1 MRTERKLFSGV
12 MNLDDPNDVIPISH
26 HREARNVLFK
36 GNPGEMRAESIP
48 GNTAISVEL
57 PTGNNVCVGS
67 HYDELKQRVY
77 YFIYNSLGND
87 AIYVFNTLTKSVST
101 LLMSGGSVSAAD
113 SAIGESLFSFDP
125 DYPVA
130 SINILYRSEADGDI
144 LHWTDRKN
152 PPMKLNIKEAEA
164 QYKTYNQFGPS
175 WKRKYLTVA
184 RPMPLISAICKYED
198 DASTNI
204 NNLRSK
210 LYQFKYRWVYRDDT
224 KSTWSP
230 WSRLFAP
237 VNVDA
242 LVTEVDPTKNN
253 RISIAYKTGSADV
266 VKIEIAAR
274 QSLDVTFSEPFL
286 IKTLDKAL
294 LSIAN
299 DSNSIYYFY
308 NTETSPYIDLAE
320 SDSLFDYVPLKAN
333 SQELL
338 NGNILIYGGIT
349 EGRTPGVTITA
360 AKSLSLI
367 ENTVTTPFT
376 YSMAN
381 TIVTQIDNLYEP
393 PREQYV
399 SGYYYIMLNGT
410 PRVGDT
416 YSFDLY
422 IRRYNAM
429 TDTVDTLST
438 TITIGALTA
447 GQDNYTYIE
456 NTLKSLV
463 ESNAIIVGNDL
474 ASHVSKL
481 TGIDA
486 GQPGKYGIKIGGS
499 TMAFAW
505 TLYAINETYSYAPI
519 VLPPDP
525 TGVNTACYKHKS
537 RYSFGICY
545 FDEYGVTNGV
555 MTTDNLKVVTPEIVS
570 PSLGTPLTIPII
582 QFTITNLAPT
592 WAKTFSFVRTANLT
606 ASEFKTIITTTTA
619 LDATNNYAYLDIT
632 EYQNNKNGYP
642 AYAFTKGD
650 RVRIIGRKGQADE
663 VSESQSNDYSILGMM
678 TSSEITTGMTTPA
691 SVPSGKI
698 WLRIP
703 YDAATMSGFFFGNAS
718 YYNYYIEVYTPSLN
732 ASEENQLY
740 YEFGETYNV
749 LPGRYHQ
756 GMTGLQDQTAL
767 QGAVYKFV
775 RGDAYSRLR
784 DSNYILDT
792 SMSDKYGSKVDGNG
806 RPFIQDEYAKENY
819 YPTLVRYSL
828 AYQAGTSINQ
838 TNRFYGVNFDEYDRE
853 KGDIQRLKT
862 RGRQLRIFQNRACGV
877 VPILQSVI
885 QTVTGSDV
893 VSQSTQIINKVQYY
907 LGDFGIGNQYCSLTS
922 SAQADYFSDPIR
934 GCQVRLS
941 ADGLTSI
948 SEIYKAHFTL
958 NPLITKYNKVRTH
971 ISTRGKAKILA
982 IYDQFNE
989 EFITCMQES
998 TGTLPD
1004 KTAAYTFG
1012 FNEYRNAYTSFYDF
1026 SPEWIC
1032 TAENLVISWKNGVLY
1047 THDNTTN
1054 YANFYG
1060 VQYKPSL
1067 TLIFN
1072 ATQQI
1077 KKRYNTITMLA
1088 NKVWSPS
1095 TNGDISTNLN
1105 QTSSL
1110 QATDFILRDDKI
1122 HAVIKRDS
1130 SSTGGLLN
1138 GSVLKGNWA
1147 KIKLQPTNG
1156 NEFVNLYYIDLGIL
1170 EPLNNR

>member
-1 MRTERKLFSGV
+1 MATERKTFSGI
-12 MNLDDPNDVIPISH
+12 MNLDDPNEVIPSGH
-26 HREARNVLFK
+26 HREAKNILFK
-36 GNPGEMRAESIP
+36 GNAGEMRAESIP
-48 GNTAISVEL
+48 GNTAVSVAL
-57 PTGNNVCVGS
+57 PTGNNVCIGS

-77 YFIYNSLGND
+77 YFIYNTLGND
-87 AIYVFNTLTKSVST
+87 VIYVYNTITKSVST

-113 SAIGESLFSFDP
+113 SAIGEALFSFDP
-125 DYPVA
+125 DYPIA
-130 SINILYRSEADGDI
+130 SVNILYRSEADGDI
-144 LHWTDRKN
+144 LFWNDRKN

-164 QYKTYNQFGPS
+164 VNKTYNGA

-184 RPMPLISAICKYED
+184 RPMPLISAICKYEN
-198 DASTNI
+198 DATTNI

-242 LVTEVDPTKNN
+242 LATEVDPTKNN
-253 RISIAYKTGSADV
+253 RISIQYKTGSADV

-286 IKTLDKAL
+286 IKTLDKAT
-294 LSIAN
+294 LSIGN
-299 DSNSIYYFY
+299 DTDGTYYFY

-333 SQELL
+333 AQELL
-338 NGNILIYGGIT
+338 NGNTLIYGGIT
-349 EGRTPGVTITA
+349 EGRTPGVSLTV
-360 AKSLSLI
+360 AKSTSLV

-376 YSMAN
+376 FSMAN
-381 TIVTQIDNLYEP
+381 TIVTEISNLYEP

-399 SGYYYIMLNGT
+399 SGFYYIMFNGT

-422 IRRYNAM
+422 IRRYNSM

-438 TITIGALTA
+438 TITLGPLTS
-447 GQDNYTYIE
+447 GQDNFTYLE
-456 NTLKSLV
+456 TALKNAV
-463 ESNAIIVGNDL
+463 QGAAIITGNDL
-474 ASHVSKL
+474 STQVFELDGTDPA
-481 TGIDA
+481 
-486 GQPGKYGIKIGGS
+486 QPGKFGIKIGGS
-499 TMAFAW
+499 TLAFAW
-505 TLYAINETYSYAPI
+505 TLYAINETYSYSPI
-519 VLPPDP
+519 VLPADP

-537 RYSFGICY
+537 RYTFGICY
-545 FDEYGVTNGV
+545 FDENGVTNGV
-555 MTTDNLKVVTPEIVS
+555 MTTDNMKVVTPEIVS
-570 PSLGTPLTIPII
+570 PALAGTPLTIPMI
-582 QFTITNLAPT
+582 QFTVTNLAPT
-592 WAKTFSFVRTANLT
+592 WAKYFSFVRTANLT
-606 ASEFKTIITTTTA
+606 ASDFKTIITTTTA

-642 AYAFTKGD
+642 VYAFTKGD
-650 RVRIIGRKGQADE
+650 RVRIIGRKTQADD
-663 VSESQSNDYSILGMM
+663 VSESQPNDYSILGLM

-703 YDAATMSGFFFGNAS
+703 YDAATMSSFNFGNAS
-718 YYNYYIEVYTPSLN
+718 YYNYYIEVYTPSIN

-749 LPGRYHQ
+749 LPGRYHDSTIQ
-756 GMTGLQDQTAL
+756 PQTGA
-767 QGAVYKFV
+767 QGAIYRFV
-775 RGDAYSRLR
+775 RGDIYNRLR
-784 DSNYILDT
+784 DANYILDT

-806 RPFIQDEYAKENY
+806 RPFIQDEYAKETY
-819 YPTLVRYSL
+819 YPTMVRYSL
-828 AYQAGTSINQ
+828 DYQAGTSINQ

-862 RGRQLRIFQNRACGV
+862 RGRQLRVFQNRACGV

-885 QTVTGSDV
+885 QTAAGSDI
-893 VSQSTQIINKVQYY
+893 VSQSSQIINKIQYY
-907 LGDFGIGNQYCSLTS
+907 LGDFGIGNQYCSLAS

-941 ADGLTSI
+941 VDGITSI
-948 SEIYKAHFTL
+948 SEIYKGHFYL

-971 ISTRGKAKILA
+971 ISGRGKAKILA

-989 EFITCMQES
+989 EFVTCMQES
-998 TGTLPD
+998 QGTLPD
-1004 KTAAYTFG
+1004 KTTANTFG
-1012 FNEYRNAYTSFYDF
+1012 FNEFRNAYTSFYDY

-1032 TAENLVISWKNGVLY
+1032 TAENLIISWKNGVLY

-1054 YANFYG
+1054 YSNFYG
-1060 VQYKPSL
+1060 VQYKPSV

-1072 ATQQI
+1072 QSQQI

-1095 TNGDISTNLN
+1095 TNGDITTNLS
-1105 QTSSL
+1105 QSSSL
-1110 QATDFILRDDKI
+1110 QESDFIFKDDKI
-1122 HAVIKRDS
+1122 HASFRRDAN
-1130 SSTGGLLN
+1130 STGGLLN
-1138 GSVLKGNWA
+1138 GNVLKGNWA

-1170 EPLNNR
+1170 QPLNNR